1 MSFSEL
7 KSATSCLMYLGTL
20 PKACIDN
27 TKFSRK
33 SSLSYRFKYIV
44 TWIYYKINSKGILK
58 YTGGFCT
65 VKLCAAETLLQHCK
79 LRYLQ
84 FCNVQRA
91 NKWNYSLEIRI
102 NQEKFSGLYGKIIKA
117 FKYVSDPGMKSLS
130 VLWWFLA
137 VEVAPGPLEML
148 LHEKNVKRLST
159 CIEAI
164 HIAPFTRPVDFTRG
178 RTWSQ
183 VLYIK
188 TLQFL
193 KPVFKSTYFGL
204 KFCYHV
210 GSLFNYIGTARKNLN
225 LGNMRSVLGKG
236 LNSLNFPT
244 SRENII

>member
-1 MSFSEL
+1 MNFSEL
-7 KSATSCLMYLGTL
+7 KSANSCLMYLGTL
-20 PKACIDN
+20 PIACIRN

-44 TWIYYKINSKGILK
+44 TWLYYKINSKHILK
-58 YTGGFCT
+58 YTGGVCT
-65 VKLCAAETLLQHCK
+65 VKLCAAETLLQNCK

-102 NQEKFSGLYGKIIKA
+102 NQEKFSGFYRQIIKT
-117 FKYVSDPGMKSLS
+117 FNYVSDPGMKSLS
-130 VLWWFLA
+130 MLWWFLA
-137 VEVAPGPLEML
+137 VEIAPGPLEML
-148 LHEKNVKRLST
+148 LHEKNIKRPST
-159 CIEAI
+159 CFEAI
-164 HIAPFTRPVDFTRG
+164 HIAPFTRLIDFTRG

-183 VLYIK
+183 ALYIQ
-188 TLQFL
+188 TLQFF
-193 KPVFKSTYFGL
+193 KSVFKSTCFGL

-225 LGNMRSVLGKG
+225 LGNVRPVLGKG

-244 SRENII
+244 SWENII